1 MNWGKTALLAG
12 LLHAGGEVAAAANVE
27 SMLGV
32 CRARAARSL
41 KVPASAVT
49 VKYEGQRSDKTHA
62 VNGSAD
68 MKGQERTFQCSFV
81 PRGAK
86 IARFAVNP
94 GHAEASRQ
102 LGQGKFNATG
112 NVPCAQHAGQPMTQ
126 CKFGV
131 SRSGNGTATVVVTR
145 PDGRTRAIF
154 FKEGKAV
161 SADTSQAD
169 GYNVFRVTKQTDLFM
184 ITIGMERYEIP
195 EAVVFGG

>member
-1 MNWGKTALLAG
+1 MPLAAVLHIGGVLAG
-12 LLHAGGEVAAAANVE
+12 AANVE

-68 MKGQERTFQCSFV
+68 VKGQERTFQCSFV
-81 PRGAK
+81 PSGAK

-94 GHAEASRQ
+94 AAAPAAAVEPARREGER
-102 LGQGKFNATG
+102 KFNATG
-112 NVPCAQHAGQPMTQ
+112 NVPCAQYAGQPMAQ

-131 SRSGNGTATVVVTR
+131 SRAGNGTATVVVTW

-154 FKEGKAV
+154 FKNGKAV

-169 GYNVFRVTKQTDLFM
+169 GYNVFRATKQADLFL
-184 ITIGMERYEIP
+184 ITIGTERYEIP